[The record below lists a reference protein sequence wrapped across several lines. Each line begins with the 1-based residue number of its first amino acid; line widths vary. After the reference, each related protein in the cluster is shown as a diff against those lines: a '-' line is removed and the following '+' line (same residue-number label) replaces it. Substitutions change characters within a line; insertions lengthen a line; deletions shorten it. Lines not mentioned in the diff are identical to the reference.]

1 MAGLSNILQLSQRS
15 LMANQAAI
23 STVGHNVANANTDG
37 YSRQRVNMAATTPEQ
52 TSFGYLGSG
61 VTVQSIERIRSS
73 FLDTQIRS
81 TNDSLGKAETQ
92 QSILSQI
99 ETMVNEPSDNGLSAE
114 LGDFFN
120 SFQDLA
126 NSPEDSSART
136 VVVQKA
142 DLLAQ
147 TFQQLDG
154 NLKSLQSN
162 ILSDVKSQLTQ
173 INSLTSEISTYNQQ
187 IIQANAA
194 GASPNDLLDQ
204 RDLAIQKLS
213 ELAKVTVSEDKQGT
227 AQVSIGGIM
236 VTSASGNVPLSQT
249 IQDGKA
255 LIVGGD
261 AQRGIDVTSGKL
273 GADLEA
279 YNETIPS
286 YQTTIN
292 SLASTLITQVNALHT
307 SGYGLGSSPSTGIAF
322 FTGSS
327 ASDIAVNSQLENN
340 SNLVAASKDGTTG
353 DNTIALAI
361 SNLQNSK
368 VMNGNSS
375 TMGDS
380 YNSFVTTLGTSIDSA
395 NNTQSTQTLVLQ
407 QLNEQQSSVAGVST
421 DEETTNLIQYQR
433 AYQASS
439 EVINVVNTLF
449 QSVLDMVQSL

>member
-23 STVGHNVANANTDG
+23 STVGHNVANADTEG
-37 YSRQRVNMAATTPEQ
+37 YSRQRVNFAATTAEK

-114 LGDFFN
+114 LSSFFN

-142 DLLAQ
+142 GILAQ
-147 TFQQLDG
+147 TFQQLSG
-154 NLKSLQSN
+154 NLKTLQSN

-173 INSLTSEISTYNQQ
+173 INSLTSEISIYNQQ
-187 IIQANAA
+187 IIQAKSA

-213 ELAKVTVSEDKQGT
+213 ELAKVTVSEDTQGV

-236 VTSASGNVPLSQT
+236 VTSASGNVELSQT
-249 IQDGKA
+249 VQNGKVLVA
-255 LIVGGD
+255 GGD
-261 AQRGIDVTSGKL
+261 SQRGIEVPSGKL

-286 YQTTIN
+286 YRATID

-307 SGYGLGSSPSTGIAF
+307 SGYGLGSTPSTGIAF

-340 SNLVAASKDGTTG
+340 TNLIAASKDGTTG
-353 DNTIALAI
+353 DNAIALAV

-368 VMNGNSS
+368 LFNGSSS
-375 TMGDS
+375 TMADFYS
-380 YNSFVTTLGTSIDSA
+380 SFVTTLGTSIDLA
-395 NNTQSTQTLVLQ
+395 NDTQKTQTLVLQ

-439 EVINVVNTLF
+439 QVINVVNTMF
-449 QSVLDMVQSL
+449 QSILDMVK

>member
-1 MAGLSNILQLSQRS
+1 MAGLSNILQLAQRS

-23 STVGHNVANANTDG
+23 STVGHNVANADTEG
-37 YSRQRVNMAATTPEQ
+37 YSRQRVNLATTPAEI
-52 TSFGYLGSG
+52 TTYGYLGSG

-114 LGDFFN
+114 LSDLFN

-126 NSPEDSSART
+126 NSPEDSSVRT

-142 DLLAQ
+142 KILAQ

-162 ILSDVKSQLTQ
+162 ILSDVKSQITQ

-187 IIQANAA
+187 IIQARSA
-194 GASPNDLLDQ
+194 GASPNDLLDK
-204 RDLAIQKLS
+204 RDLAIQQLS
-213 ELAKVTVSEDKQGT
+213 EYAKVTVSEDTQGT

-236 VTSASGNVPLSQT
+236 VTSASGNVELSQT
-249 IQDGKA
+249 IQGGKV
-255 LIVGGD
+255 LVTGGNS
-261 AQRGIDVTSGKL
+261 QRGIEVTSGKL
-273 GADLEA
+273 GANLEA
-279 YNETIPS
+279 YNDTIPS
-286 YQTTIN
+286 YRSTIDT
-292 SLASTLITQVNALHT
+292 LASTLVTQVNALHT
-307 SGYGLGSSPSTGIAF
+307 SGYGLGSTPSTGIVF
-322 FTGSS
+322 FTGST
-327 ASDIAVNSQLENN
+327 AADIAVNSQLESNT
-340 SNLVAASKDGTTG
+340 NLVAASKDGTTG

-361 SNLQNSK
+361 SDLQNSK
-368 VMNGNSS
+368 LLNGNSS
-375 TMGDS
+375 TMSDY
-380 YNSFVTTLGTSIDSA
+380 YNSFVSSMGTSIDLAS
-395 NNTQSTQTLVLQ
+395 NTQSTQTLVLQ

-439 EVINVVNTLF
+439 EVINVVNTMFEAILN
-449 QSVLDMVQSL
+449 MVQ

>member
-1 MAGLSNILQLSQRS
+1 MAGLNNILQLSQRS

-23 STVGHNVANANTDG
+23 STIGHNVANANTDG
-37 YSRQRVNMAATTPEQ
+37 YSRQRVNMTATTPEL
-52 TSFGYLGSG
+52 TTAGYLGSG

-99 ETMVNEPSDNGLSAE
+99 ETMVNEPSNNGLSAE
-114 LGDFFN
+114 LSDFFN

-126 NSPEDSSART
+126 NSPEDSSARN

-147 TFQQLDG
+147 TFQQLNG
-154 NLKSLQSN
+154 NLKALQSN
-162 ILSDVKSQLTQ
+162 ILSDIKTQLTQ
-173 INSLTSEISTYNQQ
+173 INSLTGEISTYNQQ
-187 IIQANAA
+187 ILQAKAA
-194 GASPNDLLDQ
+194 GASPNDLMDQ

-213 ELAKVTVSEDKQGT
+213 ELAKITVSEDKQGT

-236 VTSASGNVPLSQT
+236 VTSASGNIPLSET
-249 IQDGKA
+249 IQSGQV
-255 LIVGGD
+255 LVSGGD
-261 AQRGIDVTSGKL
+261 SQHGIDITSGKL

-279 YNETIPS
+279 YNTTIPNYS
-286 YQTTIN
+286 GLID
-292 SLASTLITQVNALHT
+292 SVASTLITQVNALHT
-307 SGYGLGSSPSTGIAF
+307 SGYGLGSTPSTGIAF

-340 SNLVAASKDGTTG
+340 SNLVAASKDGTAG
-353 DNTIALAI
+353 DNSIALAI
-361 SNLQNSK
+361 SDLQNSK
-368 VMNGNSS
+368 LMNGNSS
-375 TMGDS
+375 TI
-380 YNSFVTTLGTSIDSA
+380 YNTYNTFVSDLGTSIDAA
-395 NNTQSTQTLVLQ
+395 NNTQQTQTLVMQ

-439 EVINVVNTLF
+439 EVINVVNSMF
-449 QSVLDMVQSL
+449 QSILDMVQ

>member
-1 MAGLSNILQLSQRS
+1 MAGLSNILQLAQRS

-23 STVGHNVANANTDG
+23 STVGHNVANADTEG
-37 YSRQRVNMAATTPEQ
+37 YSRQRVNLATTTAEP

-73 FLDTQIRS
+73 FLDTQIRA
-81 TNDSLGKAETQ
+81 TNDSLGKAGTQ

-114 LGDFFN
+114 MSNFFN

-142 DLLAQ
+142 DILAQ
-147 TFQQLDG
+147 TFKQLDG

-162 ILSDVKSQLTQ
+162 ILSDMKTQLTQ
-173 INSLTSEISTYNQQ
+173 INSLTSEISTYNQE
-187 IIQANAA
+187 IIQAKSA
-194 GASPNDLLDQ
+194 GASPNDLMDK

-213 ELAKVTVSEDKQGT
+213 ELAKVSVSEDTQGA
-227 AQVSIGGIM
+227 AQVSISGIM
-236 VTSASGNVPLSQT
+236 VTSATGNIELSQT
-249 IQDGKA
+249 VQNGKVH
-255 LIVGGD
+255 ITSGD
-261 AQRGIDVTSGKL
+261 VLHGVEVTSGKL
-273 GADLEA
+273 GASLEA
-279 YNETIPS
+279 YNETIPTYRS
-286 YQTTIN
+286 TID

-307 SGYGLGSSPSTGIAF
+307 SGYGLGSTPSTGIMF

-327 ASDIAVNSQLENN
+327 ASDIAVNSQLETN
-340 SNLVAASKDGTTG
+340 SNLVAASKDGTSG

-361 SNLQNSK
+361 SDLQNSK
-368 VMNGNSS
+368 LLNGRSS
-375 TMGDS
+375 TMSDY
-380 YNSFVTTLGTSIDSA
+380 YNSFVSSMGTSIDLAS
-395 NNTQSTQTLVLQ
+395 NTQSTQTLVLQ
-407 QLNEQQSSVAGVST
+407 QLNEQQSAVAGVST

-439 EVINVVNTLF
+439 EVINVVNKMF
-449 QSVLDMVQSL
+449 QAILDMVQ